1 MITGP
6 YKQYDRSKDSIINAL
21 PPVTLDELNGLA
33 ALQTR
38 VDRKYVVAVDQAD
51 RVLETIAHRLAVLD
65 IDGARRFRYDSL
77 YFDTPEL
84 AAYRAAATR
93 RRRRFKVRVRRYVDA
108 GRSALEIKTR
118 SGRGETVKERTDY
131 EPECIERLN
140 ADAQRFV
147 DLALGVDG
155 VAHRL
160 QPVMWTRYHR
170 STVVDLQDRSRI
182 TLDRYLEASPSG
194 ATPQWCTLIDALV
207 IETKS
212 TAGATPLDRAL
223 WAAHVRPVAISK
235 YAIGMAVHHPDLPS
249 NRWSRV
255 LRNHV
260 GKPQSAQIAVS
271 ASVVNGD
278 QAKAS

>member
-1 MITGP
+1 MIADL
-6 YKQYDRSKDSIINAL
+6 YKPCDRPEDSIITAL
-21 PPVTLDELNGLA
+21 PSITLDAVNGLA
-33 ALQTR
+33 ELHTR

-65 IDGARRFRYDSL
+65 IDGSRRFRYDSL

-84 AAYRAAATR
+84 DAYRAAATR

-108 GRSALEIKTR
+108 GRCALEIKTR
-118 SGRGETVKERTDY
+118 GGRGETVKARIDY
-131 EPECIERLN
+131 EPERIERLN
-140 ADAQRFV
+140 VDAQRYI
-147 DLALGVDG
+147 DLALGADG
-155 VAHRL
+155 LAHRL
-160 QPVMWTRYHR
+160 QPVMWTSYHR

-194 ATPQWCTLIDALV
+194 PTPQWCTLIDALV

-212 TAGATPLDRAL
+212 TAGATPLDRAF

-235 YAIGMAVHHPDLPS
+235 YAIGMAVHHPHLPS
-249 NRWSRV
+249 NRWNRV

-260 GKPQSAQIAVS
+260 GRPR
-271 ASVVNGD
+271 
-278 QAKAS
+278 